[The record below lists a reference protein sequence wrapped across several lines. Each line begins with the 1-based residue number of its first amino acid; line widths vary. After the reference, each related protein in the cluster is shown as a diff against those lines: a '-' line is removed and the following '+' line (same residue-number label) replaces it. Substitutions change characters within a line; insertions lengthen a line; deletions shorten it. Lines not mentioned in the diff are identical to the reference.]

1 MKTYCNCKN
10 CPCNELKCDCAK
22 GSHLYRILSS
32 DYEKNIPINFY
43 LSQNYPNPFNPIT
56 SIDFFVPKKQMV
68 KIEVIDL
75 KGRLINTIHEGITKT
90 GEHTVRWN
98 ATDYNHNPIST
109 GVYFYRLTSGN
120 YFKTRKMLYL
130 K

>member
-1 MKTYCNCKN
+1 
-10 CPCNELKCDCAK
+10 
-22 GSHLYRILSS
+22 
-32 DYEKNIPINFY
+32 
-43 LSQNYPNPFNPIT
+43 
-56 SIDFFVPKKQMV
+56 MV

-98 ATDYNHNPIST
+98 AADYNHNPIST

>member
-1 MKTYCNCKN
+1 
-10 CPCNELKCDCAK
+10 
-22 GSHLYRILSS
+22 
-32 DYEKNIPINFY
+32 
-43 LSQNYPNPFNPIT
+43 
-56 SIDFFVPKKQMV
+56 MV

-109 GVYFYRLTSGN
+109 GVYFYRLTSSN